1 MEELCMR
8 TVTLNTGDEVPV
20 LGLGTW
26 RMGERKSERA
36 AEVAA
41 VKLGLELGIRLI
53 DTAEMYGEGVA
64 EEIVGEAM
72 GKLRD
77 EIYLVS
83 KVYPHNASRKGA
95 IAACERSLKRLKT
108 DRLDLYLLHWR
119 GSHPLAETVEAFE
132 ALKKGGKIRAW
143 GVSNLDAE
151 DMDELADVPNG
162 RNCTSNQ
169 VLYHLGS
176 RGIEWALLPKC
187 QKARIMV
194 MAYSPLGQGP
204 LLRKPALAGIA
215 AKHGC
220 DPAAVALAWVLRQP
234 GVITIPKATN
244 PAHVRANIKAIEIKL
259 DADDLAALDAAF
271 PPPKRASRL
280 DMT

>member
-1 MEELCMR
+1 MQ
-8 TVTLNTGDEVPV
+8 TVTLKTGEKVPV

-26 RMGERKSERA
+26 RMGERAAERA
-36 AEVAA
+36 AEVKA
-41 VKLGLELGIRLI
+41 VKLGLELGLRLV
-53 DTAEMYGEGVA
+53 DTAEMYGEGKA
-64 EEIVGEAM
+64 EEIVADAM
-72 GKLRD
+72 GALRD
-77 EIYLVS
+77 QIYLVS

-132 ALKKGGKIRAW
+132 TLKRDGKIRNW

-151 DMDELADVPNG
+151 DMDELAGVPQG
-162 RNCTSNQ
+162 SNCAANQ

-176 RGIEWALLPKC
+176 RGIEWQLLPKC

-204 LLRKPALAGIA
+204 LLRKPALAKLA
-215 AKHGC
+215 AKHAC

-234 GVITIPKATN
+234 GVVTIPKATN
-244 PAHVRANIKAIEIKL
+244 PDHVRANVRAVDIRL
-259 DADDLAALDAAF
+259 DGEDLAALDAAF
-271 PPPKRASRL
+271 PPPKRGAPL